1 GDLGSDPKTIQLA
14 LEGHFKL
21 AHRWN
26 CVLLLDEADVYL
38 AERHHTDLDRNG
50 IVSVFLRTLEYYS
63 GILFLT
69 SNRVGSIDPAFKSR
83 IHMALRYK
91 KIDLKATREIWD
103 NILNGIQN
111 DNNSPRVKVKIDYDR
126 EDLISWAEEHYER
139 MEEEDLPTW
148 NGRQIRNA
156 FQSAIA
162 LASHDRLENIRKQHG
177 SKKVAAKS
185 NLVKKIRLLGKH
197 FDDVSKIVQEF
208 EGYCEQPILDPL
220 RTP

>member
-1 GDLGSDPKTIQLA
+1 MIQEA

-91 KIDLKATREIWD
+91 KIDLYGTREIWD
-103 NILNGIQN
+103 NILNGIN
-111 DNNSPRVKVKIDYDR
+111 KDNADPKVKVKINYERD
-126 EDLISWAEEHYER
+126 DLITWAAEHFER
-139 MEEEDLPTW
+139 MEKNQLPTW

-162 LASHDRLENIRKQHG
+162 LASHDRLENIRK
-177 SKKVAAKS
+177 
-185 NLVKKIRLLGKH
+185 KKITEEQALKQPSLKAINLLEKH
-197 FDDVSKIVQEF
+197 FDDVSRVVQEF
-208 EGYCEQPILDPL
+208 EGYRKYPL
-220 RTP
+220 TS